1 MQSLAFLWFDSQ
13 MTQRYLNE
21 ITFGPAQPRANS
33 ANLNTPIGAGGLKLA
48 SVKQVPR
55 TASANQRRV
64 SWPKARNF
72 FGGFVFG
79 SPGSPTAGAISGS
92 VAATSKNFCPIRR
105 G

>member
-33 ANLNTPIGAGGLKLA
+33 ANLNTPIGAGGLKRA

-64 SWPKARNF
+64 SCSQSQKLFRL
-72 FGGFVFG
+72 
-79 SPGSPTAGAISGS
+79 
-92 VAATSKNFCPIRR
+92 IRFRFTRLAYR
-105 G
+105 GRH